1 MATGLDVNDPMHWT
15 AQCAEAASESRNP
28 RASAKKDVLESYQRI
43 PETGEYANLGDA
55 LGSPDVMGVCD
66 ELGKLKAKGE
76 SSVSS
81 SVVFWMVQL
90 IELLFQVARSGSY
103 WTAKS

>member
-1 MATGLDVNDPMHWT
+1 
-15 AQCAEAASESRNP
+15 
-28 RASAKKDVLESYQRI
+28 
-43 PETGEYANLGDA
+43 
-55 LGSPDVMGVCD
+55 MGVCD

-90 IELLFQVARSGSY
+90 IELLFQVARKRFILDSKAELGSISVS
-103 WTAKS
+103 TNSDSKPL